1 MAEILREQI
10 LSKLLKVTNSK
21 YGTPGGVDD
30 DELPIR
36 ILDDFDDTIEPDA
49 YDQWVHTM
57 SIVIAHAD
65 AVEYSDANKMRQAA
79 HKEIE
84 KILSSLYEDETLGG
98 LVEHIELTGL
108 NVQTEA
114 ARFVFAQVNLT
125 VTYHTSRGDLTSN

>member
-1 MAEILREQI
+1 MADILREQI
-10 LSKLLKVTNSK
+10 IQKLLKVTNSR

-30 DELPIR
+30 DELPIC
-36 ILDDFDDTIEPDA
+36 ILDDFDDLVEPDA

-57 SIVIAHAD
+57 SIVIAHAN
-65 AVEYSDANKMRQAA
+65 AVEYSDPDKMRRAA

-84 KILSSLYEDETLGG
+84 KILSAIYADETLDGM
-98 LVEHIELTGL
+98 VEHIELTGL

-114 ARFVFAQVNLT
+114 ARFVFSQVNLT